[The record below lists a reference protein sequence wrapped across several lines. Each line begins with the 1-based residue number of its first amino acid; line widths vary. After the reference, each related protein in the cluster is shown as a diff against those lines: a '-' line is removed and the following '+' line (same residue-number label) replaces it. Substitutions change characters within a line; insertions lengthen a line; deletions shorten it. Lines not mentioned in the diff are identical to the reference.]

1 MYDCLSTRCVLIII
15 YLIDDKLK
23 ALTTNNV
30 IRLLQHNNFRF
41 SKYWRGVARDLN
53 VSLEERAEHQLS
65 ALHLDADFSYYLE
78 EIIDHW
84 LRNSDEPSWEKII
97 EVIAKFE
104 KNTARNMKS
113 YLGIADVFKGTYF
126 LWYLICIKLNLNLLE
141 TITGNQ
147 LITILPYYL
156 LHTGIYHSMSVDS
169 DPRCEQVSSSTLS
182 STTPAS
188 KLTSDETIPISTI
201 SMTTT
206 TSTTAVPTAVMPTIT
221 ATSTLLSTNT
231 ESIPATKQSCDDGKY
246 VQQMSYNQ
254 TVMSKPLEMITFIGY
269 INNYSQ
275 I

>member
-1 MYDCLSTRCVLIII
+1 MLSIDCLFCVLIII

-65 ALHLDADFSYYLE
+65 ALHLDADYSYYLE

-104 KNTARNMKS
+104 KNTARNMRS

-126 LWYLICIKLNLNLLE
+126 PWYLICIK
-141 TITGNQ
+141 T
-147 LITILPYYL
+147 
-156 LHTGIYHSMSVDS
+156 
-169 DPRCEQVSSSTLS
+169 
-182 STTPAS
+182 
-188 KLTSDETIPISTI
+188 KLGF
-201 SMTTT
+201 
-206 TSTTAVPTAVMPTIT
+206 AR
-221 ATSTLLSTNT
+221 
-231 ESIPATKQSCDDGKY
+231 
-246 VQQMSYNQ
+246 
-254 TVMSKPLEMITFIGY
+254 
-269 INNYSQ
+269 NYSREATDNNTAMLSF
-275 I
+275 IYRYTSFYVS